1 MADLSEFDDLASAQ
15 EEGIE
20 VKVTH
25 PKTGEEMGITIRVAG
40 PESDRQKKAR
50 NRLVN
55 DRLIKNRNRRVTA
68 AELEQ
73 DALKVSAAS
82 ILGWD
87 NIEIKG
93 QPLEFNLENAEKLL
107 KNYPFIREQVD
118 SAVNDRALFMKS

>member
-1 MADLSEFDDLASAQ
+1 MADLSEFDGLAAAQ

-20 VKVTH
+20 IKIVH

-55 DRLIKNRNRRVTA
+55 DRLTKNRNRRVTA

-82 ILGWD
+82 ILGWE
-87 NIEIKG
+87 NIQVKG
-93 QPLEFNLENAEKLL
+93 KEFEFNLENAETLL
-107 KNYPFIREQVD
+107 RSYPFIREQVD
-118 SAVNDRALFMKS
+118 SAINDRALFMKS